1 MNEVFFDYTSSKK
14 SANALNAAFNKYGIS
29 ANSGA
34 LPYGQT
40 GRHAVFLT
48 NKDGSAQYAVKFTDV
63 KLDKAASMK
72 ELREFIIA
80 NAVEPKDNYIP
91 DAEEEDIIRKSFRA
105 KNSRTQA
112 LVNPDGTLSTHL
124 FTQYEED
131 GKFYVVPTLFPKDPN
146 QSSSR
151 REDWFKL
158 DMDDSIT
165 LAKRRGEVFEFAT
178 EKEAQDFAEGAWKN
192 VSTVDLE
199 GAKFYKERIM
209 MSEVLKG
216 NSKMTLAPWRPL
228 EAI

>member
-1 MNEVFFDYTSSKK
+1 QANQDAQKAAQVNRANKKREEEAIIKLQQDGIKIDEDFKSSLNLINEDFFDYTSSKK

-29 ANSGA
+29 ANSGS

-48 NKDGSAQYAVKFTDV
+48 NKDGSSQYAVKFTDV

-131 GKFYVVPTLFPKDPN
+131 GKFYVVPTLFP
-146 QSSSR
+146 
-151 REDWFKL
+151 
-158 DMDDSIT
+158 
-165 LAKRRGEVFEFAT
+165 
-178 EKEAQDFAEGAWKN
+178 
-192 VSTVDLE
+192 
-199 GAKFYKERIM
+199 
-209 MSEVLKG
+209 
-216 NSKMTLAPWRPL
+216 
-228 EAI
+228 